1 MFKLFQR
8 INDSFKTTD
17 GKKSRSVSG
26 GLTRSALADLIFD
39 EFKQKMAEETSEFQ
53 LLFPASF
60 TIYLSPSDFEQRK
73 SGFPF
78 TVKELVNRFNRE
90 IRKQMAAGHSDYIA
104 HSKYWFFKFNCFPE
118 EASLFLDGREITS
131 LPPGEV
137 LIQSDLVPEG
147 EDSVSK
153 SPAGGRV
160 VKTVVDNNP
169 VIPTGAI
176 NNKAVMGVT
185 AKPGYTYIVGFEN
198 FEDLTNETFSE
209 ESAKPKAPEKPAS
222 FGRLSVRLGPPFLVD
237 GRRVTDFEV
246 TVPELYISGI
256 HDATSIGG
264 IHVLHLATDEV
275 VSTHVLL
282 TALAPGHFQV
292 KAKGLVWASGVQLDA
307 SSEGTAEV
315 RSGGQLILGDGL
327 VVIDIK

>member
-131 LPPGEV
+131 LPPG
-137 LIQSDLVPEG
+137 
-147 EDSVSK
+147 
-153 SPAGGRV
+153 RC
-160 VKTVVDNNP
+160 
-169 VIPTGAI
+169 
-176 NNKAVMGVT
+176 
-185 AKPGYTYIVGFEN
+185 
-198 FEDLTNETFSE
+198 
-209 ESAKPKAPEKPAS
+209 
-222 FGRLSVRLGPPFLVD
+222 
-237 GRRVTDFEV
+237 
-246 TVPELYISGI
+246 
-256 HDATSIGG
+256 
-264 IHVLHLATDEV
+264 
-275 VSTHVLL
+275 
-282 TALAPGHFQV
+282 
-292 KAKGLVWASGVQLDA
+292 
-307 SSEGTAEV
+307 
-315 RSGGQLILGDGL
+315 
-327 VVIDIK
+327 